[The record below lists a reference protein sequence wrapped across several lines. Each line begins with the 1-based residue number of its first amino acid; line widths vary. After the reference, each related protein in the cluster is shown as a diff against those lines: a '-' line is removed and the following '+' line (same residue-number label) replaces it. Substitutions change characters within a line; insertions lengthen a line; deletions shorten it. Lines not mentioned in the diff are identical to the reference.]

1 MKIFKYILILSLL
14 VSGLRAQNIVTNAF
28 VTQGIVFL
36 GSDANVT
43 FNVNKIT
50 QCDSYSADWDI
61 NYVAKIININLTYN
75 YFSNCTASNITS
87 FESTSKPILLEG
99 TYWVNLNVNVPNNP
113 FLNQSINLTSIFVN
127 KPQQLT
133 CVNSFIPFLFGFCP
147 SLFNQVCAC
156 NGVTYQNE
164 CKAYLED
171 RNGLYESGICPEYI
185 NRKMIPFQCKTF
197 YKYECNSTLFAKYI
211 CSNEVF
217 EEKELILKYEHNQ
230 TSDYKLEYF
239 TQTYPGTVFL
249 TKIKDN
255 NLECIASTK
264 NGLLEVS
271 MLPAGAYYLIVE
283 NLYHSITFCTRT
295 NTEDTI
301 AFNTMIYPNPASDII
316 TVKSN
321 LDKIYAVSLLDHLGK
336 HYHTKYVKDYEGD
349 LQVSDLS
356 RGMYILKI
364 QLENG
369 HKVIKKLILN

>member
-1 MKIFKYILILSLL
+1 LL
-14 VSGLRAQNIVTNAF
+14 AI
-28 VTQGIVFL
+28 
-36 GSDANVT
+36 
-43 FNVNKIT
+43 
-50 QCDSYSADWDI
+50 W
-61 NYVAKIININLTYN
+61 
-75 YFSNCTASNITS
+75 
-87 FESTSKPILLEG
+87 
-99 TYWVNLNVNVPNNP
+99 
-113 FLNQSINLTSIFVN
+113 VN
-127 KPQQLT
+127 KPPQFYCNNLL
-133 CVNSFIPFLFGFCP
+133 IPNLQGFCP
-147 SLFNQVCAC
+147 TFSNPVCAC
-156 NGVTYQNE
+156 NGESYQNE
-164 CKAYLED
+164 CSAYLED
-171 RNGLYESGICPEYI
+171 RNGLYESGICPDYI
-185 NRKMIPFQCKTF
+185 NRKMLPFQCKTYNINEF
-197 YKYECNSTLFAKYI
+197 NSTLFAKYT
-211 CSNEVF
+211 CSNEFF
-217 EEKELILKYEHNQ
+217 ESNELILKYEHIQ
-230 TSDYKLEYF
+230 ATDYKLEYF

-271 MLPAGAYYLIVE
+271 MLPAGAYYIIVE

-336 HYHTKYVKDYEGD
+336 HYHTQYVKDYEGD